1 MALVPGGWVR
11 RIGGAHQV
19 EAGLHLAVVGH
30 AKVGT
35 VSHAMWTLAIV
46 VVIVVFGL
54 FAVGFLTLAALDSL
68 GRGLADDEQAQDN
81 DDECLGHLDLEVQ
94 CKKME
99 RLLSLTD
106 SVTR

>member
-46 VVIVVFGL
+46 VVIVVF
-54 FAVGFLTLAALDSL
+54 AAAIISS
-68 GRGLADDEQAQDN
+68 ATEA
-81 DDECLGHLDLEVQ
+81 
-94 CKKME
+94 M
-99 RLLSLTD
+99 
-106 SVTR
+106 